1 MDRVSP
7 SLLAVEAP
15 LQASLQIPHQ
25 IPLQIPLPAPIV
37 PIADDAP
44 LRSERLPFTIR
55 AVRDEA
61 DLERVLAMRRAAYG
75 RHTPEFAAGMTIE
88 AGDRRDDTVLLL
100 AESRLDREAI
110 GTMRIQTNR
119 HGPLPLE
126 GSVVLP
132 DWLDGCRL
140 AEATRL
146 AVRGGMIGRA
156 VKVALCKALFL
167 HCRSAAI
174 DWMVITAR
182 APLDREYQAMLF
194 EDVHGRPEFF
204 PMAHVGGMPHRVL
217 AKRVDAARLRWAEV
231 RHPLYGYVFD
241 THHPDIDVSVP
252 EA

>member
-37 PIADDAP
+37 PVADDAP

-88 AGDRRDDTVLLL
+88 AGDRRDDTVLL
-100 AESRLDREAI
+100 
-110 GTMRIQTNR
+110 
-119 HGPLPLE
+119 LE

-217 AKRVDAARLRWAEV
+217 AKRVDAARRRWAEV